1 MWSKMAVL
9 RVLFDL
15 SKHFSRSTASRC
27 VYLLPS
33 HITHTHDVISCL
45 GPSSIRVSVLQE
57 LAMWSKMAVLR
68 VLFDLSKHSSRS
80 AESRHAYLLPPH
92 APYID
97 DVTSCVS
104 PLPYHFGVD
113 PELVMWSK
121 MAVLRVFLTTSKH
134 FSRSA
139 ESKLVRLFT
148 HPTRL
153 IRASSDDM
161 CFPCLARCCRV
172 ALARRGVQNG
182 CFSVFFIPH
191 FQILFEIH
199 CVKVC
204 AIYSC
209 HTSHILMMSRHALP
223 CRLTSLA
230 STRSSPRGQK

>member
-15 SKHFSRSTASRC
+15 SKHFSRS
-27 VYLLPS
+27 
-33 HITHTHDVISCL
+33 
-45 GPSSIRVSVLQE
+45 
-57 LAMWSKMAVLR
+57 
-68 VLFDLSKHSSRS
+68 
-80 AESRHAYLLPPH
+80 AESRYAYLLPPH

-113 PELVMWSK
+113 QELVMWSK
-121 MAVLRVFLTTSKH
+121 FAVLRVILTTSKH

-153 IRASSDDM
+153 TRASSDDM

-172 ALARRGVQNG
+172 ALARRGSKMAVLRVLHAPFPNTFRDPLRQ
-182 CFSVFFIPH
+182 SMP
-191 FQILFEIH
+191 
-199 CVKVC
+199 
-204 AIYSC
+204 IYSC